1 MRKGLNDLG
10 KTVCYF
16 LNYSGMELEMPYDYK
31 NGIELLENT
40 AVENGTA
47 LQMPAWGVKIVEEAE
62 KEAIKSPGKRWKDI
76 GYRNFL
82 CYQYLFGTP
91 VA

>member
-1 MRKGLNDLG
+1 MNDLG

-47 LQMPAWGVKIVEEAE
+47 LQMPAWGVKIVEEA
-62 KEAIKSPGKRWKDI
+62 
-76 GYRNFL
+76 
-82 CYQYLFGTP
+82 
-91 VA
+91 

>member
-1 MRKGLNDLG
+1 MILG

-40 AVENGTA
+40 AVEMA
-47 LQMPAWGVKIVEEAE
+47 PLSKCLHGV
-62 KEAIKSPGKRWKDI
+62 
-76 GYRNFL
+76 
-82 CYQYLFGTP
+82 
-91 VA
+91 